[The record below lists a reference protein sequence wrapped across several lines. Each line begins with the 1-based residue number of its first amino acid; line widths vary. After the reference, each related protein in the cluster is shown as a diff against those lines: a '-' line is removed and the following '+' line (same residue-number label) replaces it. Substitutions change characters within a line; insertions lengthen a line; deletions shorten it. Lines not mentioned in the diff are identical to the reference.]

1 MKQTFFIFS
10 FFLIL
15 LSCGGADIN
24 RSDSQ
29 ELPDDS
35 AQLRIAVMPTLD
47 CLPLYLA
54 DSRGWFEAA
63 GIDVSLFPYQAQM
76 DCDTAVERGTVNALV
91 SDLVRVQQMN
101 DKGMDLQVVSS
112 TDAHWQLLTS
122 RTARIKQLKQ
132 LDNKMM
138 AMTRFSATHLLSDK
152 VIDSSK
158 VQPERVFLIQINDVS
173 VRLNMLRTEI
183 LDALWL
189 PEPQA
194 TEARN
199 SKAYILADTRLM
211 GYQLGVVAFRKRA
224 ATRRQTELFRKVYDE
239 ACDSINEYGLQ
250 SFSEIIK
257 EKCGVGM
264 NTIDSLP
271 EMKFRHASVPR
282 SIDSLRVFEWIT
294 ISKSGNHVEKR

>member
-1 MKQTFFIFS
+1 
-10 FFLIL
+10 
-15 LSCGGADIN
+15 
-24 RSDSQ
+24 
-29 ELPDDS
+29 
-35 AQLRIAVMPTLD
+35 
-47 CLPLYLA
+47 
-54 DSRGWFEAA
+54 
-63 GIDVSLFPYQAQM
+63 M
-76 DCDTAVERGTVNALV
+76 DCDTAVERGTVDALV
-91 SDLVRVQQMN
+91 SDLVRVQQMV
-101 DKGMDLQVVSS
+101 DKGMVTGGVVYGCPLAA
-112 TDAHWQLLTS
+112 TYF

-282 SIDSLRVFEWIT
+282 SIDSLEYLNGSLLVNRQSCGKT
-294 ISKSGNHVEKR
+294 II